1 MESFGQSFLQHGANK
16 VKKINLR
23 KLRNHT
29 CLSPLIN
36 LICSKFLVILPSS
49 VLFCLQGFNIMEDL
63 IMTMSGR
70 YTEA

>member
-1 MESFGQSFLQHGANK
+1 MESFGQSFLQRGANK

-29 CLSPLIN
+29 CLSPLI
-36 LICSKFLVILPSS
+36 LVILPSS

>member
-1 MESFGQSFLQHGANK
+1 MESFGQSFLQRGANK

-36 LICSKFLVILPSS
+36 LICSKFWSFYPAQFCFFCR
-49 VLFCLQGFNIMEDL
+49 VLTLWKI
-63 IMTMSGR
+63 
-70 YTEA
+70 